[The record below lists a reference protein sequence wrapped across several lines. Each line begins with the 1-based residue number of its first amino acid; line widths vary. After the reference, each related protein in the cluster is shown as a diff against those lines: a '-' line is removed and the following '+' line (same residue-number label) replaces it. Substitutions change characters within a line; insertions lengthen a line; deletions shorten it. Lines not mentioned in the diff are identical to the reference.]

1 MSNPNI
7 KQVPYLQN
15 GPADF
20 TKLEQMGNTS
30 KSQGKKASSQ
40 KPLVGYP
47 VSRNANRLP
56 QQYTAS

>member
-30 KSQGKKASSQ
+30 KSQGKKAGSQ
-40 KPLVGYP
+40 KPLVG
-47 VSRNANRLP
+47 
-56 QQYTAS
+56 